1 MEILMFIMI
10 IMIILNVIFI
20 RAILYCFSTINEMI
34 HHDIKGIEDKNKKEV
49 KRNHAPISQS
59 NFSSI
64 LNGRTNVY
72 AKYKNEDGLYEP
84 VQGKRGV
91 NLNKKDKGE

>member
-10 IMIILNVIFI
+10 ILNVIFI
-20 RAILYCFSTINEMI
+20 CAILYCFSTINEMI
-34 HHDIKGIEDKNKKEV
+34 HDIKGIEDKNKKEV

-84 VQGKRGV
+84 VQGKRGI

>member
-10 IMIILNVIFI
+10 ILNVIFI
-20 RAILYCFSTINEMI
+20 GAILYCFSTINEMI
-34 HHDIKGIEDKNKKEV
+34 HLIKGIEDKNKKET

-84 VQGKRGV
+84 VQGKRGI